1 MIKKLL
7 PYILSAAILAGAV
20 AASSYFREPEKT
32 HAKATDSQA
41 EPQRE
46 MRGLWVTYMSLDV
59 ENESEPE
66 KAFEQKIDRIIE
78 NMKKT
83 GLNTMFAQV
92 RPFCDAIYPSRFYP
106 WSHILTGAQG
116 EDPGYDPL
124 GMMCEKCRENDISV
138 HAWINPYRISTGQS
152 PSELSADNP
161 YVKDKSIG
169 VEINGGLYLD
179 PASQKARELIVNGA
193 IELIERYD
201 IDGIQFDDYFYP
213 EDCGDFDKAGYEEYK
228 KRTASPLSLAD
239 YRKENV
245 NKLIQAVYSAVHST
259 RNDAVFG
266 IAPQGNLPNNEA
278 LYADVEKWCAEAG
291 YIDYICP
298 QIYFS
303 LDNPALTFED
313 GLEQWLSIERHDG
326 LRLYVGLPAYKA
338 GTDADGGTWLDNSD
352 ILKTEIEIIREQ
364 GCDGFLLYSSD
375 SYTKPESAEEIQN
388 VMNYLTTSPTQ

>member
-124 GMMCEKCRENDISV
+124 GMICEKCRENDISV

-179 PASQKARELIVNGA
+179 PA
-193 IELIERYD
+193 
-201 IDGIQFDDYFYP
+201 
-213 EDCGDFDKAGYEEYK
+213 
-228 KRTASPLSLAD
+228 
-239 YRKENV
+239 
-245 NKLIQAVYSAVHST
+245 
-259 RNDAVFG
+259 
-266 IAPQGNLPNNEA
+266 
-278 LYADVEKWCAEAG
+278 
-291 YIDYICP
+291 
-298 QIYFS
+298 
-303 LDNPALTFED
+303 
-313 GLEQWLSIERHDG
+313 
-326 LRLYVGLPAYKA
+326 
-338 GTDADGGTWLDNSD
+338 
-352 ILKTEIEIIREQ
+352 
-364 GCDGFLLYSSD
+364 
-375 SYTKPESAEEIQN
+375 
-388 VMNYLTTSPTQ
+388 